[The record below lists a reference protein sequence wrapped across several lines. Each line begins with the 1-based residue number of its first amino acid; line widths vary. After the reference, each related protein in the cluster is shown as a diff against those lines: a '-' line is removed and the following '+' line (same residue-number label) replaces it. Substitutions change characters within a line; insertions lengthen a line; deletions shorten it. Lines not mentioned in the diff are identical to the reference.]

1 MVRRHP
7 AVGDA
12 EDARRALCRVE
23 QAAGAG
29 RLDRES
35 VAEVVAQLES
45 GGRALAGV
53 LRRLVSD
60 LELDDHSAETP
71 HLRSAGERAR
81 LLAEALRDVRAAL
94 EERTPV

>member
-12 EDARRALCRVE
+12 EDACRALCRVE

-35 VAEVVAQLES
+35 VAEVVVQLES
-45 GGRALAGV
+45 GGRALVGV
-53 LRRLVSD
+53 LRRLVRD
-60 LELDDHSAETP
+60 LELDDDSAETP
-71 HLRSAGERAR
+71 RLTSAGEQAR
-81 LLAEALRDVRAAL
+81 LLTEALRDVRAAL
-94 EERTPV
+94 EG